1 MRFLIATS
9 VSVLATICVAVGS
22 QLPPDILFDGYL
34 LRAEQA
40 VRDDDRV
47 GALRA
52 MGQIAALQE
61 EHDLETQP
69 EYHYRYSAIW
79 NALGAWER
87 SRAAAVLYLQQTGRD
102 GEYYREALELMNRA
116 TVSLEAAERDRER
129 RAAVRARERA
139 AREAAGA
146 EAERRMAAARELT
159 AQMAFVRIPAGEFS
173 MVRATPRGRRRDVRI
188 TRPFEIGRYEVTV
201 GEWDPV
207 MGSDTRGEWLCSR
220 CPASFVS
227 LNDVE
232 QFASILTEAS
242 GGTHTYRLPTEAE
255 WEYAARAGDNSGP
268 LRTTQSGRVSLVLG
282 KLRALGATPRG
293 AETAEQVRPARHD
306 RERGGV
312 DGRRTPL
319 VRRWGTKSRRPTC
332 AAYVEPRPCHARVR
346 VYPPPG
352 VVRVRPSLP
361 QSWSAPPRHRVPSGA
376 DRCHQSVKF
385 SVQSGERENR
395 RTKPGRQRLGYPQPN
410 SRLPSSYCDASSE
423 ARGAWGY
430 S

>member
-1 MRFLIATS
+1 
-9 VSVLATICVAVGS
+9 
-22 QLPPDILFDGYL
+22 
-34 LRAEQA
+34 
-40 VRDDDRV
+40 
-47 GALRA
+47 

-139 AREAAGA
+139 AREAARA

-201 GEWDPV
+201 AEWDPV

-255 WEYAARAGDNSGP
+255 WEYAARAGDNSDRFGRRNLDESAWFWENSERSGP
-268 LRTTQSGRVSLVLG
+268 RPVGLKRPNRFGLHDMIGNVEEWTADAHHLYEGGGPRVDDPHAPPTSNRDRVMRGCAYIRPRESCEFVRRFPNRGRPHHAIGFRLV
-282 KLRALGATPRG
+282 RIGATS
-293 AETAEQVRPARHD
+293 Q
-306 RERGGV
+306 
-312 DGRRTPL
+312 
-319 VRRWGTKSRRPTC
+319 
-332 AAYVEPRPCHARVR
+332 
-346 VYPPPG
+346 
-352 VVRVRPSLP
+352 
-361 QSWSAPPRHRVPSGA
+361 
-376 DRCHQSVKF
+376 
-385 SVQSGERENR
+385 
-395 RTKPGRQRLGYPQPN
+395 
-410 SRLPSSYCDASSE
+410 
-423 ARGAWGY
+423 
-430 S
+430 